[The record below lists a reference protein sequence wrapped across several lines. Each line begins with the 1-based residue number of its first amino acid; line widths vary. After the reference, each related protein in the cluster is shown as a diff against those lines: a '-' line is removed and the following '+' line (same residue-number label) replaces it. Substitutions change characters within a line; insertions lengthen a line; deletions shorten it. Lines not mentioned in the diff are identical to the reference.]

1 MKKLNAGDRCQVES
15 ADTWIPATILTVYP
29 GHSGA
34 MVLPDD
40 WATSVW
46 AKADQIRPIQVNP
59 ESAKRGDYTEYQ
71 MVEVQYS
78 QGRWV
83 EGNFSHWEDET
94 HERAY
99 VATDQSGLGSDRFHF
114 SNIRPMPVAPD
125 PHSTAYQGEVG
136 DHQPQDPPN
145 PVINLAAIRPTMP
158 TRFGKLRPNVVPLDS
173 RRHQTE
179 PTDFQKRMAY
189 VGVEGEERD
198 AYLEVILEFAK
209 MGLTA
214 EQIMPYVA
222 VLGRIIVQGFTPDE
236 LDNNTTHALRAR
248 YAPPHA
254 NLHHISAEY
263 RD

>member
-1 MKKLNAGDRCQVES
+1 VKKLNAGDRCQVES
-15 ADTWIPATILTVYP
+15 ADKWIPATILTVYP
-29 GHSGA
+29 GHAGA

-59 ESAKRGDYTEYQ
+59 ESAKRGDYLHGQT
-71 MVEVQYS
+71 VEVQTLG
-78 QGRWV
+78 GRW
-83 EGNFSHWEDET
+83 ERGHFERWSDET

-99 VATDQSGLGSDRFHF
+99 IYTGSSQAGRYHF
-114 SNIRPMPVAPD
+114 TNIRPARVAPD
-125 PHSTAYQGEVG
+125 PHDVAYQGEVG

-145 PVINLAAIRPTMP
+145 PVISLAAIRPTMP

-173 RRHQTE
+173 RRHQNE
-179 PTDFQKRMAY
+179 LADFQKRMEY
-189 VGVEGEERD
+189 VGVEGDERD

-209 MGLTA
+209 AGITA

-222 VLGRIIVQGFTPDE
+222 VLGRIIVHGFTPDE
-236 LDNNTTHALRAR
+236 LDNNTTRALRAR
-248 YAPPHA
+248 YTPPQA
-254 NLHHISAEY
+254 NLHHITAEY

>member
-1 MKKLNAGDRCQVES
+1 VKKLNAGDRCQVES
-15 ADTWIPATILTVYP
+15 AYAWIPATILTVYP

-46 AKADQIRPIQVNP
+46 AKAEQIRP
-59 ESAKRGDYTEYQ
+59 A
-71 MVEVQYS
+71 
-78 QGRWV
+78 
-83 EGNFSHWEDET
+83 H
-94 HERAY
+94 
-99 VATDQSGLGSDRFHF
+99 
-114 SNIRPMPVAPD
+114 VAPD
-125 PHSTAYQGEVG
+125 PHDVAYQGEIG
-136 DHQPQDPPN
+136 DHQPYAALVDLSPN
-145 PVINLAAIRPTMP
+145 IVS
-158 TRFGKLRPNVVPLDS
+158 LDS

-222 VLGRIIVQGFTPDE
+222 ALGRIIIHGFTPDE

-248 YAPPHA
+248 YTPPHA
-254 NLHHISAEY
+254 NLHHIPNEY

>member
-1 MKKLNAGDRCQVES
+1 MVKKLNAGDRCQVES
-15 ADTWIPATILTVYP
+15 ADKWIPATILTVYH
-29 GHSGA
+29 GHAGA

-59 ESAKRGDYTEYQ
+59 SSAKRGDYTRDQE
-71 MVEVQYS
+71 VEVQRS
-78 QGRWV
+78 MGLWVAGSFDRWA
-83 EGNFSHWEDET
+83 DET

-99 VATDQSGLGSDRFHF
+99 VYTGAFEPERYYYT
-114 SNIRPMPVAPD
+114 NIRPAHVAPD
-125 PHSTAYQGEVG
+125 PHDVAYQGEVG
-136 DHQPQDPPN
+136 DHQPQEPPN

-158 TRFGKLRPNVVPLDS
+158 TRFGKRRPNVVPFDS

-189 VGVEGEERD
+189 VGVEGDERD

-236 LDNNTTHALRAR
+236 LDNNTTRALRAR
-248 YAPPHA
+248 YAPPQA